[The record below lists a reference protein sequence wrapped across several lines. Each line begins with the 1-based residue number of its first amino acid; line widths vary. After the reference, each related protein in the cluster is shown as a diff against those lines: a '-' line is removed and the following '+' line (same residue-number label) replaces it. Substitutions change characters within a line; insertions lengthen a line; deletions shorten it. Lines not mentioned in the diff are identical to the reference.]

1 MKPDLPAGTGLALV
15 VLVVLIA
22 ASVIGERGGGGE
34 GGGEPVAPSL
44 VALSPLDGRSPRE
57 PAGRELR
64 VLVELP
70 RPALADRDDLDAL
83 SPEDQREYVKSLER
97 EGAALRS
104 ALGARGVEL
113 RDAVTF
119 GRTWD
124 GFAATV
130 DTSDLAALS
139 SLGVRAQP
147 VRRFYPATSEP
158 VPVPGATTAAA
169 RGARRPRTRRRS
181 RCSTPAPSR
190 PSGYDALERDGDPA
204 PEADPRAPGRRE
216 TTGTALAG
224 IVTAAGERVLSVR
237 VAGYGQASTDIHGT
251 TDTLLLGLER
261 SVDPDGDGA
270 TDDAVRVALVGVNA
284 PYAGF
289 GDSPEAQAARG
300 AAKLGTLV
308 VAPAGN
314 EGPARPPNGVVGSP
328 GAARS
333 ALAAGATE
341 AGAGAARV
349 DVTIGER
356 KLQRAAV
363 LGGAPPKGAPLAGPG
378 RRDGRGEAARE
389 RAAPDRPRRA
399 RPRRRQPGRPGDRSG
414 RRGRP
419 RRAAGRAAQARAAAD
434 ARRPRRRPRHRP
446 HGRRREGRARREAR
460 RRGDVRPREPG
471 AGARSGR
478 VWRILLRRE
487 RLRRDDRACAV
498 LLARPRFRRHPQA
511 RPDRPGAAIAPVP
524 GGGAALVAGTAVA
537 AARVAV
543 QAARLARQR
552 PAETAA
558 GLREALVP
566 PSSTEASGAAPAPPV
581 PLGPLRLTRRD
592 GKVSGVRF
600 TLGAFDRGDPLAGG
614 TSLAA
619 GVAARA
625 RPRRRRRRGPAA
637 PDPARRRARPAAR
650 RVRLHAPPQGAR
662 EARRGH
668 LPLPRHGARAP
679 LARGLDGPLAEL
691 HGAAVSTVTL
701 YTRPGCHL
709 CDDARAAIERV
720 RERTAFS
727 LVEIDIES
735 DDALHRAY
743 LERIPVVELDGEEL
757 FEHFVDEATLA
768 ARVRG
773 D

>member
-1 MKPDLPAGTGLALV
+1 M
-15 VLVVLIA
+15 LIA

-113 RDAVTF
+113 RDAVNF

-158 VPVPGATTAAA
+158 VPVPLP
-169 RGARRPRTRRRS
+169 RPGGSSPASPRPPKGRA
-181 RCSTPAPSR
+181 APSDQA
-190 PSGYDALERDGDPA
+190 PIAVLDTGAEPAEGYDALGRDGDPA

-363 LGGAPPKGAPLAGPG
+363 LGGEPPKGAPLAGPVDGTDAEKLLASGPRLTG
-378 RRDGRGEAARE
+378 RVALVH
-389 RAAPDRPRRA
+389 
-399 RPRRRQPGRPGDRSG
+399 
-414 RRGRP
+414 
-419 RRAAGRAAQARAAAD
+419 AGANPVAQATAAA
-434 ARRPRRRPRHRP
+434 
-446 HGRRREGRARREAR
+446 E
-460 RRGDVRPREPG
+460 
-471 AGARSGR
+471 AGAR
-478 VWRILLRRE
+478 
-487 RLRRDDRACAV
+487 AV
-498 LLARPRFRRHPQA
+498 LLAEPRKRVLPLMPAGRVPA
-511 RPDRPGAAIAPVP
+511 PVIGLTGAAAKAALDAKPGAAVTFGRVSLERAR
-524 GGGAALVAGTAVA
+524 GAAASGGSSSA
-537 AARVAV
+537 AAPP
-543 QAARLARQR
+543 AAPPRRQDLR
-552 PAETAA
+552 RS
-558 GLREALVP
+558 LREAPL
-566 PSSTEASGAAPAPPV
+566 SPAPPS
-581 PLGPLRLTRRD
+581 PT
-592 GKVSGVRF
+592 
-600 TLGAFDRGDPLAGG
+600 
-614 TSLAA
+614 
-619 GVAARA
+619 
-625 RPRRRRRRGPAA
+625 
-637 PDPARRRARPAAR
+637 
-650 RVRLHAPPQGAR
+650 
-662 EARRGH
+662 
-668 LPLPRHGARAP
+668 
-679 LARGLDGPLAEL
+679 
-691 HGAAVSTVTL
+691 
-701 YTRPGCHL
+701 
-709 CDDARAAIERV
+709 
-720 RERTAFS
+720 
-727 LVEIDIES
+727 
-735 DDALHRAY
+735 
-743 LERIPVVELDGEEL
+743 
-757 FEHFVDEATLA
+757 
-768 ARVRG
+768 
-773 D
+773 